1 MVEKMCY
8 GSSPMAQRVK
18 DPVFSPAVA
27 WVTAVEG
34 IPSLAWE
41 LPRAVGTASKKRC
54 ALVWEEKDA

>member
-1 MVEKMCY
+1 
-8 GSSPMAQRVK
+8 MAQRVK